1 MKRTKAKGPNKNK
14 LFCVLCLE
22 VKITNE
28 SNVAYCGSTSNQQ
41 TNLREEKGCTT
52 VNQPICTPDYEDV
65 CRDYEVEVR
74 FQEELH

>member
-1 MKRTKAKGPNKNK
+1 MIAIMMNKA
-14 LFCVLCLE
+14 LIVLTT
-22 VKITNE
+22 V
-28 SNVAYCGSTSNQQ
+28 VNQQ

-74 FQEELH
+74 PLSRRTSLKM

>member
-1 MKRTKAKGPNKNK
+1 MIAIMMNKA
-14 LFCVLCLE
+14 LIVL
-22 VKITNE
+22 TT
-28 SNVAYCGSTSNQQ
+28 VANQQ

-74 FQEELH
+74 PLPRRNSSEYVIRSILRIDKLQG